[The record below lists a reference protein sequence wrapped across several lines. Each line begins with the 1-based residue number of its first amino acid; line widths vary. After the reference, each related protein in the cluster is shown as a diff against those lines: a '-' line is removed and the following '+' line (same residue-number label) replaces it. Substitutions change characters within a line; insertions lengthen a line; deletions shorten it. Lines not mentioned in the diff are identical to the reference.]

1 MSEFRMPSLG
11 ADMESGTLVEW
22 NIQPGDRVERG
33 QIVCVV
39 ETQKGAIDV
48 EVWETGTVERLVA
61 EEGQKVPVGEVLAVI
76 LAEGEKAEDKK
87 AEGEKAQGE
96 AAGREAPAEHP
107 IPEAPQAPSPR
118 APDLSPPPTTAAP
131 DVAAGERLRISP
143 AARKR
148 AAELDLDP
156 AGVRGSGVG
165 GSITL
170 EDIER
175 ATRPAA
181 EKQAAPSSRVSTT
194 DTHAAMRQ
202 AIAAAMARSKREIP
216 HYYLGNTLCVEPAMA
231 WLEAHN
237 AERPV
242 AERLIFPVLQLR
254 AVALAL
260 EAVPE
265 LNGWYR
271 DDAFQPAEGVHPG
284 VAIALRGGGLVAP
297 ALHDADRLA
306 PDAMMAALRDL
317 LTRARQDRLRSSE
330 LTAAGLTVTNLGDLG
345 VESVQ
350 GVIYPPQVALVGF
363 GRIAE
368 RPWVRDG
375 QVVAARCLHASL
387 AADHRVTDGALGARF
402 LTRLTDL
409 LTEPERLWPT

>member
-22 NIQPGDRVERG
+22 NIRPGERVERG

-48 EVWETGTVERLVA
+48 EIWETGSVERLVA

-76 LAEGEKAEDKK
+76 LAEGEKAE
-87 AEGEKAQGE
+87 GE
-96 AAGREAPAEHP
+96 AAGRETPAEP
-107 IPEAPQAPSPR
+107 SIPEAPQPPSTR
-118 APDLSPPPTTAAP
+118 SPDLSPPPATATPA
-131 DVAAGERLRISP
+131 VASSGGRLRISP

-148 AAELDLDP
+148 AAELGLDP
-156 AGVRGSGVG
+156 ADVRGSGVD

-170 EDIER
+170 EDVER
-175 ATRPAA
+175 AARPA
-181 EKQAAPSSRVSTT
+181 EGRQAAPSVRAA
-194 DTHAAMRQ
+194 DAHAAMRQ

-216 HYYLGNTLCVEPAMA
+216 HYYLGNTLCVEPALA

-363 GRIAE
+363 GRISE

>member
-22 NIQPGDRVERG
+22 NIRPGERVERG

-48 EVWETGTVERLVA
+48 EIWEAGTVERLVA

-76 LAEGEKAEDKK
+76 LGDGEKDEGGKAEDD
-87 AEGEKAQGE
+87 
-96 AAGREAPAEHP
+96 GRETPAERP
-107 IPEAPQAPSPR
+107 TPEASQAPSPR
-118 APDLSPPPTTAAP
+118 APDLSPPPTTATP
-131 DVAAGERLRISP
+131 DVASSGVRLRISP
-143 AARKR
+143 AARRR
-148 AAELDLDP
+148 AAELGLDP
-156 AGVRGSGVG
+156 AGVNSSGID

-175 ATRPAA
+175 AA
-181 EKQAAPSSRVSTT
+181 QAAQGGQSTRAVATT
-194 DTHAAMRQ
+194 DAHAAMRQ
-202 AIAAAMARSKREIP
+202 AIATAMARSKREIP
-216 HYYLGNTLCVEPAMA
+216 HYYLGNTLCVEPALA
-231 WLEAHN
+231 WLETHN

-242 AERLIFPVLQLR
+242 TERLIFPVLQLR

-265 LNGWYR
+265 LNGWFV
-271 DDAFQPAEGVHPG
+271 DDAFQPAEGVHLG

-306 PDAMMAALRDL
+306 PDVMMAALRDL
-317 LTRARQDRLRSSE
+317 LTRARKDRLRSSE

>member
-1 MSEFRMPSLG
+1 MPSLG

-22 NIQPGDRVERG
+22 LIRPGERVERG
-33 QIVCVV
+33 QVVAVV

-48 EVWETGTVERLVA
+48 EIWEAGSVERLVA

-76 LAEGEKAEDKK
+76 LAEGEKAE
-87 AEGEKAQGE
+87 GES
-96 AAGREAPAEHP
+96 APADRP
-107 IPEAPQAPSPR
+107 TPEAPRAPSPR
-118 APDLSPPPTTAAP
+118 APGLSPPPARATP
-131 DVAAGERLRISP
+131 EVASSGARLRISP

-148 AAELDLDP
+148 AAELGLDP
-156 AGVRGSGVG
+156 TGVSGSGAG

-170 EDIER
+170 DDIER
-175 ATRPAA
+175 AAKVAEPGRAA
-181 EKQAAPSSRVSTT
+181 PSPQAAPTT
-194 DTHAAMRQ
+194 DARGAMRQ

-216 HYYLGNTLCVEPAMA
+216 HYYLGHTLCVEPALA

-271 DDAFQPAEGVHPG
+271 DGAFQPAEGVHPG

-317 LTRARQDRLRSSE
+317 LARARQDRLRSSE

-363 GRIAE
+363 GRITE
-368 RPWVRDG
+368 RPWVRNG

-402 LTRLTDL
+402 LRQLTDHL
-409 LTEPERLWPT
+409 QEPERLWPT

>member
-22 NIQPGDRVERG
+22 NIRPGERVERG

-48 EVWETGTVERLVA
+48 EIWETGTVERLVA

-76 LAEGEKAEDKK
+76 IAEGERAEGEKAE
-87 AEGEKAQGE
+87 GE
-96 AAGREAPAEHP
+96 AAGRETPAEP
-107 IPEAPQAPSPR
+107 SIPEASRTPSPHAPSPR
-118 APDLSPPPTTAAP
+118 ALDVSPPVPPHAA
-131 DVAAGERLRISP
+131 ATSGRLRISP

-148 AAELDLDP
+148 AAELGLDP
-156 AGVRGSGVG
+156 ADVRGSGVD

-170 EDIER
+170 EDVER
-175 ATRPAA
+175 AARPA
-181 EKQAAPSSRVSTT
+181 EGRQAALSERAA
-194 DTHAAMRQ
+194 DAHAAMRQ
-202 AIAAAMARSKREIP
+202 AIATAMARSKREIP
-216 HYYLGNTLCVEPAMA
+216 HYYLGNTLCVEPALA

-260 EAVPE
+260 EAVPA
-265 LNGWYR
+265 LNGWFV

-330 LTAAGLTVTNLGDLG
+330 LTTAGLTVTNLGDLG

-363 GRIAE
+363 GRISE

>member
-22 NIQPGDRVERG
+22 NIRPGERVERG

-48 EVWETGTVERLVA
+48 EIWETGTVERLVA

-76 LAEGEKAEDKK
+76 LGDGEKDEGGKAEDD
-87 AEGEKAQGE
+87 
-96 AAGREAPAEHP
+96 GRETPAERP
-107 IPEAPQAPSPR
+107 TPEASQAPSPR
-118 APDLSPPPTTAAP
+118 APDLSPPPTTATP
-131 DVAAGERLRISP
+131 DVASSGVRLRISP
-143 AARKR
+143 AARRR
-148 AAELDLDP
+148 AAELGLDP
-156 AGVRGSGVG
+156 AGVNSSGID

-175 ATRPAA
+175 AA
-181 EKQAAPSSRVSTT
+181 QAAQGGQSTRAVATT
-194 DTHAAMRQ
+194 DAHAAMRQ
-202 AIAAAMARSKREIP
+202 AIATAMARSKREIP
-216 HYYLGNTLCVEPAMA
+216 HYYLGNTLCVEPALA
-231 WLEAHN
+231 WLETHN

-242 AERLIFPVLQLR
+242 TERLIFPVLQLR

-265 LNGWYR
+265 LNGWFV
-271 DDAFQPAEGVHPG
+271 DDAFQPAEGVHLG

-306 PDAMMAALRDL
+306 PDVMMAALRDL
-317 LTRARQDRLRSSE
+317 LTRARKDRLRSSE

>member
-22 NIQPGDRVERG
+22 NIRPGERVERG

-48 EVWETGTVERLVA
+48 EVWEAGTVERLVA

-76 LAEGEKAEDKK
+76 RPEGEKAE
-87 AEGEKAQGE
+87 GEEIGQE
-96 AAGREAPAEHP
+96 TPAERP
-107 IPEAPQAPSPR
+107 APEGPR
-118 APDLSPPPTTAAP
+118 STGPTTPPAAATP
-131 DVAAGERLRISP
+131 SLATTGGRLRISP

-148 AAELDLDP
+148 AAELGLDP
-156 AGVRGSGVG
+156 AGVSGSGAG

-175 ATRPAA
+175 AARSA
-181 EKQAAPSSRVSTT
+181 EGEQAAPSARPVPKAG
-194 DTHAAMRQ
+194 THAAMRQ

-216 HYYLGNTLCVEPAMA
+216 HYYLGNTLCVEPALA

-237 AERPV
+237 AQRPV

-260 EAVPE
+260 EAVPA

-271 DDAFQPAEGVHPG
+271 DDTFQPAEGVHLG

-317 LTRARQDRLRSSE
+317 LTRAREDRLRSSE

-368 RPWVRDG
+368 RAWVRDG
-375 QVVAARCLHASL
+375 KVVAARCLHASL
-387 AADHRVTDGALGARF
+387 AADHRVTDGALGASF

-409 LTEPERLWPT
+409 LTEPERLWPS

>member
-1 MSEFRMPSLG
+1 MSEFHMPSLG

-22 NIQPGDRVERG
+22 NVQPGDRVERG

-48 EVWETGTVERLVA
+48 EIWESGIVERLAV

-76 LAEGEKAEDKK
+76 RG
-87 AEGEKAQGE
+87 
-96 AAGREAPAEHP
+96 
-107 IPEAPQAPSPR
+107 
-118 APDLSPPPTTAAP
+118 
-131 DVAAGERLRISP
+131 AGEEAGKETPAGQPTPAPVPDASGPGQRLRISP

-148 AAELDLDP
+148 ADELGLDP
-156 AGVRGSGVG
+156 ANLTGSGSD

-170 EDIER
+170 ADVE
-175 ATRPAA
+175 
-181 EKQAAPSSRVSTT
+181 QAAATPEPEPEAPAPQTPAGRPTAGHEA
-194 DTHAAMRQ
+194 HAAMRQ
-202 AIAAAMARSKREIP
+202 AIAAAMTRSKREIP
-216 HYYLGNTLCVEPAMA
+216 HYYLGNTLCVEPALS
-231 WLEAHN
+231 WLAAYN
-237 AERPV
+237 GERSV

-254 AVALAL
+254 AVAMAL
-260 EAVPE
+260 QEVPA
-265 LNGWYR
+265 LNGWFIDGTLR
-271 DDAFQPAEGVHPG
+271 AAEGVHLG

-330 LTAAGLTVTNLGDLG
+330 LTDAGLTVTNLGDLG
-345 VESVQ
+345 VDSVQ

-363 GRIAE
+363 GRTAE

-375 QVVAARCLHASL
+375 QVVAAPCLQVSL
-387 AADHRVTDGALGARF
+387 AADHRVTDGAIGARF
-402 LTRLTDL
+402 LARLTDL
-409 LTEPERLWPT
+409 LTEPDRLWPP

>member
-22 NIQPGDRVERG
+22 LIRPGERVERG
-33 QIVCVV
+33 QVVAVV

-48 EVWETGTVERLVA
+48 EIWEAGSVERLVA
-61 EEGQKVPVGEVLAVI
+61 EEGQKVPVGEVLALI
-76 LAEGEKAEDKK
+76 RGED
-87 AEGEKAQGE
+87 E
-96 AAGREAPAEHP
+96 ATGRQVPADRHTLEA
-107 IPEAPQAPSPR
+107 SR
-118 APDLSPPPTTAAP
+118 APDLSPPPARAIPETP
-131 DVAAGERLRISP
+131 AAGERLRISP

-148 AAELDLDP
+148 AAELGLDP
-156 AGVRGSGVG
+156 AGVSGSGVG
-165 GSITL
+165 GSVTL
-170 EDIER
+170 DDIAR
-175 ATRPAA
+175 AA
-181 EKQAAPSSRVSTT
+181 EAGEPAPSARTAPTT
-194 DTHAAMRQ
+194 DAHAAMRQ

-216 HYYLGNTLCVEPAMA
+216 HYYLGHTLCVEPALA

-271 DDAFQPAEGVHPG
+271 DGAFQPAEGVHLG

-297 ALHDADRLA
+297 ALHDTDRLS
-306 PDAMMAALRDL
+306 PDAMMTALRDL

-363 GRIAE
+363 GCLVE

-387 AADHRVTDGALGARF
+387 AADHRVSDGAIGARF
-402 LTRLTDL
+402 LRQLTDHL
-409 LTEPERLWPT
+409 QEPERLWPT

>member
-1 MSEFRMPSLG
+1 
-11 ADMESGTLVEW
+11 AK
-22 NIQPGDRVERG
+22 ER
-33 QIVCVV
+33 
-39 ETQKGAIDV
+39 
-48 EVWETGTVERLVA
+48 
-61 EEGQKVPVGEVLAVI
+61 
-76 LAEGEKAEDKK
+76 
-87 AEGEKAQGE
+87 
-96 AAGREAPAEHP
+96 
-107 IPEAPQAPSPR
+107 
-118 APDLSPPPTTAAP
+118 
-131 DVAAGERLRISP
+131 
-143 AARKR
+143 
-148 AAELDLDP
+148 
-156 AGVRGSGVG
+156 
-165 GSITL
+165 
-170 EDIER
+170 
-175 ATRPAA
+175 
-181 EKQAAPSSRVSTT
+181 QAAPSERAA
-194 DTHAAMRQ
+194 DAHAAMRQ

-216 HYYLGNTLCVEPAMA
+216 HYYLGNTLCVEPALD

-260 EAVPE
+260 EAVPA
-265 LNGWYR
+265 LNGWFV

-375 QVVAARCLHASL
+375 QVVAARCLHATL
-387 AADHRVTDGALGARF
+387 AADHRVTNGALGARF

-409 LTEPERLWPT
+409 LTEPECLWPT

>member
-22 NIQPGDRVERG
+22 LIRPGERVERG
-33 QIVCVV
+33 QVVAVV

-48 EVWETGTVERLVA
+48 EIWEAGSVERLVA
-61 EEGQKVPVGEVLAVI
+61 EEGQKVPVGEVLALI
-76 LAEGEKAEDKK
+76 RGED
-87 AEGEKAQGE
+87 E
-96 AAGREAPAEHP
+96 ATGRQVPADRHTLEA
-107 IPEAPQAPSPR
+107 SR
-118 APDLSPPPTTAAP
+118 APDLSPPPARAIPETP
-131 DVAAGERLRISP
+131 AAGERLRISP

-148 AAELDLDP
+148 AAELGLDP
-156 AGVRGSGVG
+156 AGVSGSGVG
-165 GSITL
+165 GSVTL
-170 EDIER
+170 DDIAR
-175 ATRPAA
+175 AA
-181 EKQAAPSSRVSTT
+181 EAGEPAPSARTAPTT
-194 DTHAAMRQ
+194 DAHAAMRQ

-216 HYYLGNTLCVEPAMA
+216 HYYLGHTLCVEPALA

-271 DDAFQPAEGVHPG
+271 DGAFQPAEGVHLG

-297 ALHDADRLA
+297 ALHDTDRLS
-306 PDAMMAALRDL
+306 PDAMMTALRDL
-317 LTRARQDRLRSSE
+317 LTRARKDRLRSSE

-363 GRIAE
+363 GCLVE

-387 AADHRVTDGALGARF
+387 AADHRVSDGAIGARF
-402 LTRLTDL
+402 LRQLTDHL
-409 LTEPERLWPT
+409 QEPERLWPT